1 MAEEKVVV
9 TPGLVVAETANALKV
24 VLPTALP
31 CPTEDIFSIPS
42 VEDLLKPLLEI
53 AQLPDKLDAKLALM
67 KKEKEEEIVLLVKK
81 LENPDLTAEERA
93 AILEEI
99 RIAEDYVDNVIMGEL
114 FEQFRDIK
122 KSIEKYFDKLQK
134 LLSPYWKE
142 TEGKKNLQQELT
154 DAIDELVADF
164 HMYIPNKVS
173 ELIGKIVPL
182 SLTINILGLSI
193 DIVKLVTTPS
203 YRNEI
208 TDQIAGKNFVTQIIS
223 KRKRLAEIN
232 KELMNAK
239 NMTVEEI
246 EALEKQKEQLEEE
259 ILALE
264 EKRTKHIDKFFNLIP
279 EAQRK
284 FDGEIQE
291 LNNDARAKLV
301 WDYIKKEMKEWVLN
315 AHVKAFEKLI
325 DMFEEIWDVL
335 GLPKLPFSQIA
346 ELLSMD
352 ISALLETLTAELKRR
367 FQTTAS
373 ELRGKIKDIDK
384 KLETETDPATIEKLN
399 EEKRELE
406 QKLIDEKG
414 KYLRALEDHVLGFE
428 IPIIGMTVGEIIGGE
443 SISTTSSLEE
453 RLARFQAS
461 LEDFKQN
468 WMQKLLFAWV
478 KIVEKFL
485 SAIGLGA
492 IIDLLLLTMC
502 DFLKVIGN
510 PFAIMINIPNLDGVL
525 QSTTYKPKVRVNTS
539 SRSRVEG
546 VVSFNADGG
555 TGEFQLTERAG
566 VEGATKVFVN
576 GVEQSDIT
584 ITSSTVDGIT
594 TDTVTFEENPNEFDL
609 VSIIKV

>member
-1 MAEEKVVV
+1 MVEEKVVV

-81 LENPDLTAEERA
+81 LQNPDLTAEERA

-142 TEGKKNLQQELT
+142 TEGKKNLQQELM

-264 EKRTKHIDKFFNLIP
+264 EKRAAWVDKFFSLVPDAIK
-279 EAQRK
+279 K
-284 FDGEIQE
+284 FDGKLSE
-291 LNNDARAKLV
+291 LNEDRKAKLT
-301 WDYIKKEMKEWVLN
+301 WDYIKTEIKEWVTN
-315 AHVKAFEKLI
+315 AHIKALEKLI
-325 DMFEEIWDVL
+325 DLFDEIWDLL
-335 GLPKLPFSQIA
+335 GLPDLPITSIQKL
-346 ELLSMD
+346 LTMD
-352 ISALLETLTAELKRR
+352 IPALIEKVKASLKRK

-373 ELRGKIKDIDK
+373 ELREKIAEIDK
-384 KLETETDPATIEKLN
+384 KLETETDPATIDKLN

-406 QKLIDEKG
+406 QKLLDEKG
-414 KYLRALEDHVLGFE
+414 KYLRQLEEAVLGFE
-428 IPIIGMTVGEIIGGE
+428 IPIIGMTIEQIIGKDTRTNS
-443 SISTTSSLEE
+443 SIEE
-453 RLARFQAS
+453 RLQRFEER

-468 WMQKLLFAWV
+468 WQQKLLFTWV
-478 KIVEKFL
+478 KLIKKFL
-485 SAIGLGA
+485 QAIGLGKL
-492 IIDLLLLTMC
+492 IDMILLTMC
-502 DFLKVIGN
+502 DFLNLIGN
-510 PFAIMINIPNLDGVL
+510 PFAAMIVIPNLDGVID
-525 QSTTYKPKVRVNTS
+525 STTYKPTVRVANKTDSSLDSTLKASDGTALGNSFPIDGTS
-539 SRSRVEG
+539 G
-546 VVSFNADGG
+546 D
-555 TGEFQLTERAG
+555 LY
-566 VEGATKVFVN
+566 VFVN
-576 GVEQSDIT
+576 GVRQVEGSAD
-584 ITSSTVDGIT
+584 D
-594 TDTVTFEENPNEFDL
+594 EFSVVGNNIVMNTLLDEGL
-609 VSIIKV
+609 VVCAIKVPTD

>member
-1 MAEEKVVV
+1 MTEEKVVV

-53 AQLPDKLDAKLALM
+53 AQLPEKLDAKLALM

-142 TEGKKNLQQELT
+142 SEGKKNLQQELT

-164 HMYIPNKVS
+164 HMYIPNKIS

-193 DIVKLVTTPS
+193 DIIKMITTPS
-203 YRNEI
+203 YRDEI

-223 KRKRLAEIN
+223 KRKRLAEVN

-239 NMTVEEI
+239 NMTI
-246 EALEKQKEQLEEE
+246 EQIETLEKQKEQLEKE

-264 EKRTKHIDKFFNLIP
+264 EKRRVLVDKFFNLVPDAI
-279 EAQRK
+279 RK
-284 FDGEIQE
+284 FDGKLSE
-291 LNNDARAKLV
+291 LNEDRKAKLT
-301 WDYIKKEMKEWVLN
+301 WDYIKTEIKEWVTN
-315 AHVKAFEKLI
+315 AHIKALEKLI
-325 DMFEEIWDVL
+325 DLFDEIWDLL
-335 GLPKLPFSQIA
+335 GLPELPISSIQ
-346 ELLSMD
+346 ELLTMD
-352 ISALLETLTAELKRR
+352 IPALIEKVKASLKRK

-373 ELRGKIKDIDK
+373 ELREKIAEIDK
-384 KLETETDPATIEKLN
+384 KLETETDPATIDKLN

-406 QKLIDEKG
+406 QKLLDEKG
-414 KYLRALEDHVLGFE
+414 KYLRQLEEAVLGFE
-428 IPIIGMTVGEIIGGE
+428 IPIIGMTIEEIIGKDTRTN
-443 SISTTSSLEE
+443 STLEE
-453 RLARFQAS
+453 RLQRFEER
-461 LEDFKQN
+461 LVDFKEN
-468 WMQKLLFAWV
+468 WQQKLLFAWV
-478 KIVEKFL
+478 KLIKKFL
-485 SAIGLGA
+485 QAIGLGKL
-492 IIDLLLLTMC
+492 IDMLLLTMC
-502 DFLKVIGN
+502 DFLNLIGN
-510 PFAIMINIPNLDGVL
+510 PFAAMITIPNLDGIID
-525 QSTTYKPKVRVNTS
+525 SSTYKPTVRVANKGD
-539 SRSRVEG
+539 SRLDSTLKASDG
-546 VVSFNADGG
+546 TALGNSFPIDGNSG
-555 TGEFQLTERAG
+555 DLY
-566 VEGATKVFVN
+566 VFVN
-576 GVEQSDIT
+576 GVRQVEGSAD
-584 ITSSTVDGIT
+584 
-594 TDTVTFEENPNEFDL
+594 NEFSVVGNNIVMNTLLDEGL
-609 VSIIKV
+609 VVCAIKVPTD

>member
-1 MAEEKVVV
+1 MVEEKVVV

-81 LENPDLTAEERA
+81 LQNPDLTAEERA

-142 TEGKKNLQQELT
+142 TEGKKNLQQELM

-264 EKRTKHIDKFFNLIP
+264 EKRAAWVDKFFSLVPDAIK
-279 EAQRK
+279 K
-284 FDGEIQE
+284 FDGKLSE
-291 LNNDARAKLV
+291 LNEDRKAKLT
-301 WDYIKKEMKEWVLN
+301 WDYIKTEIKEWVTN
-315 AHVKAFEKLI
+315 AHIKALEKLI
-325 DMFEEIWDVL
+325 DLFDEIWDLL
-335 GLPKLPFSQIA
+335 GLPDLPITSIQKL
-346 ELLSMD
+346 LTMD
-352 ISALLETLTAELKRR
+352 IPALIEKVKASLKRK

-373 ELRGKIKDIDK
+373 ELREKIAEIDK
-384 KLETETDPATIEKLN
+384 KLETETDPATIDKLN

-406 QKLIDEKG
+406 QKLLDEKG
-414 KYLRALEDHVLGFE
+414 KYLRQLEEAVLGFE
-428 IPIIGMTVGEIIGGE
+428 IPIIGMTIEQIIGKDTRTNS
-443 SISTTSSLEE
+443 SIEE
-453 RLARFQAS
+453 RLQRFEER

-468 WMQKLLFAWV
+468 WQQKLLFTWV
-478 KIVEKFL
+478 KLIKKFL
-485 SAIGLGA
+485 QAIGLGKL
-492 IIDLLLLTMC
+492 IDMILLTMC
-502 DFLKVIGN
+502 DFLNLIGN
-510 PFAIMINIPNLDGVL
+510 PFAAMIVIPNLDGVID
-525 QSTTYKPKVRVNTS
+525 STTYKPTVRVANKSDSSLDSTLKASDGTALGNSFPIDGTS
-539 SRSRVEG
+539 G
-546 VVSFNADGG
+546 D
-555 TGEFQLTERAG
+555 LY
-566 VEGATKVFVN
+566 VFVN
-576 GVEQSDIT
+576 GVRQVEGSAD
-584 ITSSTVDGIT
+584 D
-594 TDTVTFEENPNEFDL
+594 EFSVVGNNIVMNTLLDEGL
-609 VSIIKV
+609 VVCAIKVPTD

>member
-1 MAEEKVVV
+1 MTYENAVV

-53 AQLPDKLDAKLALM
+53 AQLPSKLDAKLALM

-81 LENPDLTAEERA
+81 LQNPDLTAEERA

-164 HMYIPNKVS
+164 HMYIPNKIS

-193 DIVKLVTTPS
+193 DIIKMITTPS

-208 TDQIAGKNFVTQIIS
+208 TDQIAGKNFVTKIIS

-232 KELMNAK
+232 KELMNAR

-246 EALEKQKEQLEEE
+246 EALEKQKEQLEKE
-259 ILALE
+259 ILELE
-264 EKRTKHIDKFFNLIP
+264 EKRAAHVDKFFSLVPNAIK
-279 EAQRK
+279 K
-284 FDGEIQE
+284 FDGKLSE
-291 LNNDARAKLV
+291 LNEDRKAKLT
-301 WDYIKKEMKEWVLN
+301 WDYIKTEIKEWVTN
-315 AHVKAFEKLI
+315 AHIKALEKLI
-325 DMFEEIWDVL
+325 DLFDEIWDLL
-335 GLPKLPFSQIA
+335 GLPDLPISSIQ
-346 ELLSMD
+346 ELLTMD
-352 ISALLETLTAELKRR
+352 IPALIEKTKASLKRK

-373 ELRGKIKDIDK
+373 ELREKIAEIDK
-384 KLETETDPATIEKLN
+384 KLETETDPATIDKLN

-406 QKLIDEKG
+406 QKLLDEKG
-414 KYLRALEDHVLGFE
+414 KYLRQLEEAVLGFE
-428 IPIIGMTVGEIIGGE
+428 IPIIGMTIEEIIGKDTRTN
-443 SISTTSSLEE
+443 STLEE
-453 RLARFQAS
+453 RLQRFEER
-461 LEDFKQN
+461 LVDFKEN
-468 WMQKLLFAWV
+468 WQQKLLYAWV
-478 KIVEKFL
+478 KLIKKFL
-485 SAIGLGA
+485 QAIGLGKL
-492 IIDLLLLTMC
+492 IDMLLLTMC
-502 DFLKVIGN
+502 DVLNLIGN
-510 PFAIMINIPNLDGVL
+510 PFATMIAIPNLDGVID
-525 QSTTYKPKVRVNTS
+525 STTYKPTVRVANKGD
-539 SRSRVEG
+539 SRLDSTLKASDGTTEG
-546 VVSFNADGG
+546 NSFPIDGNSG
-555 TGEFQLTERAG
+555 DLY
-566 VEGATKVFVN
+566 VFVN
-576 GVEQSDIT
+576 GVRQVEGSAD
-584 ITSSTVDGIT
+584 
-594 TDTVTFEENPNEFDL
+594 NEFSVVGNNIVMNTLLDEGL
-609 VSIIKV
+609 VVCAIKVPTD